1 MRACGPVQIYVKS
14 HGIMVVRSRTTSLDR
29 TRLCELVDIERTRH
43 VRWTRVGLLSEQEVF
58 GELDLVRAAA
68 LKQLVGALK
77 PKLARAVW
85 LQIREEING
94 FDDDRLEVVVRPAT
108 DKAWLVRTS
117 AELDEALPRDTAV
130 FVVSLAAE
138 IAAARKRL
146 EDFLALER
154 QDIPDA
160 TQPIPLRRA
169 SGA

>member
-1 MRACGPVQIYVKS
+1 MPA
-14 HGIMVVRSRTTSLDR
+14 RSRTTSLDR

-43 VRWTRVGLLSEQEVF
+43 LRWTKTGLLSEREVF

-68 LKQLVGALK
+68 LKQLVRALK

-94 FDDDRLEVVVRPAT
+94 FDGDRLEVVVRPAT
-108 DKAWLVRTS
+108 YKAWLVRTP
-117 AELDEALPRDTAV
+117 EQLDEALPRDTAV
-130 FVVSLAAE
+130 FIVSLVAE
-138 IAAARKRL
+138 IADARRRL

-154 QDIPDA
+154 KDAPDA
-160 TQPIPLRRA
+160 PRPIPLRLA